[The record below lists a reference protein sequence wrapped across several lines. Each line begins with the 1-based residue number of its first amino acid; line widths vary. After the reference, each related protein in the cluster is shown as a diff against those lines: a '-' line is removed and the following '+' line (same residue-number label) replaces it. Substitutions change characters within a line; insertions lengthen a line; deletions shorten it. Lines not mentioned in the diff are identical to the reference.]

1 MTPEEEKEFTELKFI
16 RSERGFWTD
25 QERERWEYLHTL
37 HGEKV
42 IRGLTKYKQYLDE
55 LRKSELN

>member
-25 QERERWEYLHTL
+25 QERERWEYLHAL
-37 HGEKV
+37 QAKKV
-42 IRGLTKYKQYLDE
+42 LKLVQYVDE